1 MEKPVTVALDDMR
14 RAVWREINAA
24 QLPATILEPVLAGIH
39 RELSAA
45 AQQELAC
52 ARRSYEA
59 ELEKE
64 KKEAADE
71 DKNRGNG

>member
-1 MEKPVTVALDDMR
+1 M
-14 RAVWREINAA
+14 ICG
-24 QLPATILEPVLAGIH
+24 VLCGE
-39 RELSAA
+39 RSKLSAA

-52 ARRSYEA
+52 DRRSYEA

>member
-24 QLPATILEPVLAGIH
+24 QLPATILEPVLADIC

-52 ARRSYEA
+52 DRRSYEE
-59 ELEKE
+59 ELEKK

>member
-24 QLPATILEPVLAGIH
+24 QLPATILEPVLAVIH
-39 RELSAA
+39 RELSVA

-52 ARRSYEA
+52 DRRSYEA
-59 ELEKE
+59 ELEKK
-64 KKEAADE
+64 KKEAEDE
-71 DKNRGNG
+71 DKNRGNS

>member
-1 MEKPVTVALDDMR
+1 MLDDMR

-24 QLPATILEPVLAGIH
+24 QLPATVLEPVLAGIH
-39 RELSAA
+39 RELSVA
-45 AQQELAC
+45 AQQELAYD
-52 ARRSYEA
+52 RRSYEA

-71 DKNRGNG
+71 NKNRGNG

>member
-1 MEKPVTVALDDMR
+1 MR

-52 ARRSYEA
+52 DRRSYEE
-59 ELEKE
+59 ELE

>member
-52 ARRSYEA
+52 DRRSYEE
-59 ELEKE
+59 ELE

>member
-1 MEKPVTVALDDMR
+1 MR

-24 QLPATILEPVLAGIH
+24 QLPATILEPVLADIC

-52 ARRSYEA
+52 DRRSYEE
-59 ELEKE
+59 ELEKK

>member
-52 ARRSYEA
+52 DRRSYEVCLGDDKA
-59 ELEKE
+59 DYGKGKE
-64 KKEAADE
+64 
-71 DKNRGNG
+71 GGSG